1 MHKYF
6 KHIVDSN
13 YILEWRS
20 KGISDK
26 NITPPSASYN
36 FLTPSLNYLGTKRKV
51 RFIGSCLKQE
61 KIRYSQGKTVNIYIV
76 YEINRNEN
84 TTSSDPT
91 LENCVFG
98 TFSLNKNAD
107 IDQNKYSGYGT
118 GFDRKGTFSVGN
130 GVDKNIIIFG
140 VDMRLSIKIDY
151 RKKDILILGKGTT

>member
-1 MHKYF
+1 MKKLKTFGSSYFIAKSYFEEDDTQIFLVSQPMHKYF

-20 KGISDK
+20 KVISDK

-107 IDQNKYSGYGT
+107 ID
-118 GFDRKGTFSVGN
+118 
-130 GVDKNIIIFG
+130 
-140 VDMRLSIKIDY
+140 
-151 RKKDILILGKGTT
+151 